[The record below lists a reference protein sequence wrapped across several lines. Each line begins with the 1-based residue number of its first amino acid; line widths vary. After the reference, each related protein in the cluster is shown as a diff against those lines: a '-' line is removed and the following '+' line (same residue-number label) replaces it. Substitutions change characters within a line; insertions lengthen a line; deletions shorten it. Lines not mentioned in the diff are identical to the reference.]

1 MSDLATF
8 AADAQAYV
16 REAREEMLT
25 LLRRIVEIESP
36 SASAGGVARV
46 GELLAEKLAEAG
58 LAVRREPAD
67 GFADYVVAEGGATN
81 APRVLLVGHMDTVFD
96 VGTGWGF
103 DVRDGRAYGPGVID
117 MKSGDCVAAFALKA
131 LHDLG
136 GLPIAVRVLFNTD
149 EQQGSPHTRGIIPSL
164 CRDVDYAF
172 VMEPAEPNG
181 DIIVERKG
189 AGVFTTRVRG
199 RAAHAGKQPE
209 SGINA
214 NLELAHLILEAEALA
229 DPTLG
234 TTINTGYVAGGVT
247 ETVVAE
253 RARADYDVRVPT
265 LAEEERVERELRALA
280 SRPHVPGAQIEVDGA
295 FHRPPMAA
303 IEGTSTLVDAVAHAD
318 RLCEGDA
325 QFGAS
330 GAVSDGNLI
339 VAEGV
344 PTLDGMGA
352 VGGREHSSD
361 EYMELESYFERTG
374 WLAVALRQL
383 ADAPATRTARLSQG
397 S

>member
-8 AADAQAYV
+8 AADVQAYV

-46 GELLAEKLAEAG
+46 GELFAEKLVEAG
-58 LAVRREPAD
+58 LALRLEPAD
-67 GFADYVVAEGGATN
+67 RFADHVLAEGGATDT
-81 APRVLLVGHMDTVFD
+81 PRVLLVGHMDTVFD

-103 DVRDGRAYGPGVID
+103 DVRDGRAYGPGVI
-117 MKSGDCVAAFALKA
+117 
-131 LHDLG
+131 
-136 GLPIAVRVLFNTD
+136 NTN
-149 EQQGSPHTRGIIPSL
+149 EEQGSPHSRGIIPSL

-181 DIIVERKG
+181 EIIVERKG

-229 DPTLG
+229 DPTVG

-253 RARADYDVRVPT
+253 QARADFDVRVPT
-265 LAEEERVERELRALA
+265 LAEQERVERELRALA
-280 SRPHVPGAQIEVDGA
+280 SHPHVPGARIEVDGS
-295 FHRPPMAA
+295 FHRPPMPA
-303 IEGTSTLVDAVAHAD
+303 IEGTNALVDAVARAA
-318 RLCEGDA
+318 RLCEGEA
-325 QFGAS
+325 RFGAS
-330 GAVSDGNLI
+330 VAVSNGNLI

-344 PTLDGMGA
+344 PTHDGLGA

-361 EYMELESYFERTG
+361 EYMELESYFERTA

-383 ADAPATRTARLSQG
+383 ADAPAPRTATLSKG
-397 S
+397 SRHLEVTAIPSGRVRCA